1 MKNEAPE
8 RIYAKYSD
16 AEPYNGKRG
25 LIIDNE
31 PFEGSQEFV
40 RRPRVK
46 PLVWNRPL
54 RSSNPSHSPNTAI
67 TPFGIY
73 YANDH
78 RFWLEGYE
86 SIACKNRD
94 AAKAAAQADYERR
107 FWEMVE

>member
-1 MKNEAPE
+1 MTDDMIPRAEADAPE

-46 PLVWNRPL
+46 PR
-54 RSSNPSHSPNTAI
+54 A
-67 TPFGIY
+67 
-73 YANDH
+73 
-78 RFWLEGYE
+78 E
-86 SIACKNRD
+86 SEAPD
-94 AAKAAAQADYERR
+94 
-107 FWEMVE
+107 